1 MNTSTFDELCN
12 DLFQSFL
19 NNTPDYLTPLTQKYG
34 EVELDRILQ
43 QAIDRVLGWIDR
55 SDISHFNDRTHDLV
69 QMKAI
74 QTLTGEFGGV
84 LGVDVSVDADGGM
97 IVGHELIEQI
107 KGSMPAEVLPQFE
120 AECQPRSRQNPC
132 ELIDRQLG
140 LDFFANLYRVA
151 KRRIGTLNV
160 DKSACYLNYLIGG
173 MVLKNPQLVQTDLVG
188 ELIDSTTSGDK
199 RNRLKKVLNRNTP
212 PNIID
217 PELIQIFVWED
228 ILIAMGTTNSPK
240 DARGELLIC
249 KEDLRSI
256 AKVWKNDEGN
266 MSIELLVDRLGKKQ
280 H

>member
-1 MNTSTFDELCN
+1 MNANTFDELCN

-34 EVELDRILQ
+34 QVELDNILQ

-55 SDISHFNDRTHDLV
+55 SDISHFNDETHDLV

-84 LGVDVSVDADGGM
+84 LGVDVSVDMDGGM

-107 KGSMPAEVLPQFE
+107 KESMPADVLPQFE
-120 AECQPRSRQNPC
+120 AECQPRSHQNPC

-140 LDFFANLYRVA
+140 LDFFANLYRVT

-160 DKSACYLNYLIGG
+160 DKSACYLNYLMGG
-173 MVLKNPQLVQTDLVG
+173 MLSKNPQLVHTEFVG
-188 ELIDSTTSGDK
+188 ELIDGTTSGDK
-199 RNRLKKVLNRNTP
+199 RNRLKKVLSRNTP

-217 PELIQIFVWED
+217 PGLIQIFVWED
-228 ILIAMGTTNSPK
+228 ILA
-240 DARGELLIC
+240 LL
-249 KEDLRSI
+249 
-256 AKVWKNDEGN
+256 N
-266 MSIELLVDRLGKKQ
+266 
-280 H
+280 